1 MIKALLI
8 APVRAYQKY
17 ISPLFPPSCRYQ
29 PTCSAYMI
37 TAIEKHGAKGVL
49 MGLARLLRCH
59 PFAAGGEDP
68 IPDTFSLK
76 RHFIKHEKI
85 QDFDQ
90 KTD

>member
-59 PFAAGGEDP
+59 PLLLAGKTRFQ
-68 IPDTFSLK
+68 IPFP
-76 RHFIKHEKI
+76 
-85 QDFDQ
+85 
-90 KTD
+90 

>member
-68 IPDTFSLK
+68 VPDTFSLK
-76 RHFIKHEKI
+76 RYFITHEKI

>member
-59 PFAAGGEDP
+59 PFDAGGEDP
-68 IPDTFSLK
+68 VLDTFSLK
-76 RHFIKHEKI
+76 RHFITHEKI